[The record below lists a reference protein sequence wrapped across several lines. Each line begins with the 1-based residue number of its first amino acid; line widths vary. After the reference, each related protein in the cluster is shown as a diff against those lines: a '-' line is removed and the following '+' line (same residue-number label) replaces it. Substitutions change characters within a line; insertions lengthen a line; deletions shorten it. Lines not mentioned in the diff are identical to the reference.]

1 MRYVIIWGTFILLLH
16 SGCTKLHS
24 HSQCIMVPF
33 SLKNFQY
40 LSLIIAI
47 LRSMWWYLIVV
58 LIYVSL
64 LVDDDEHLFMYLCL
78 LESWILLLLF
88 SCMNSSYVLDTS
100 ALLDIWF
107 AGIISY
113 SAGWIL
119 VWLTLYSAVLKLFD
133 VVLFI
138 FAFVAIT
145 FESDPKISLRV
156 TKRNI
161 VTMCSSRSF
170 MVSDLTFK
178 SLIHFELIF
187 VYGVR

>member
-1 MRYVIIWGTFILLLH
+1 M
-16 SGCTKLHS
+16 
-24 HSQCIMVPF
+24 
-33 SLKNFQY
+33 
-40 LSLIIAI
+40 
-47 LRSMWWYLIVV
+47 
-58 LIYVSL
+58 
-64 LVDDDEHLFMYLCL
+64 
-78 LESWILLLLF
+78 
-88 SCMNSSYVLDTS
+88 
-100 ALLDIWF
+100 
-107 AGIISY
+107 
-113 SAGWIL
+113 
-119 VWLTLYSAVLKLFD
+119 LYSAVLKLFD

-145 FESDPKISLRV
+145 FESDPKIPLRV